1 MAESVLMGAG
11 IGAGT
16 SMLAGKDPLKGAM
29 MGGAMGGIG
38 GAMGGASAGA
48 GAGAGAGSTA
58 GQVVSQGPAH
68 LGNVATSQAFT
79 PGILTQGANATNT
92 GLLSSLGDVGD
103 MFKSGQGLLQDTFG
117 ISPEQQNMEM
127 LKLGIDKMTPEQ
139 QQQIQHANLPQI
151 AGNPTA
157 IKGQVNTVGPIDQQT
172 ANGGAQTFG
181 LGPQEEIEQRSMY
194 QNPAW
199 GRRIGG

>member
-48 GAGAGAGSTA
+48 GASGASVPTVPSHLIGTGGSTIGASA
-58 GQVVSQGPAH
+58 GTGVGLTVPSHLVSE
-68 LGNVATSQAFT
+68 T
-79 PGILTQGANATNT
+79 TNS

-151 AGNPTA
+151 AGNPNA
-157 IKGQVNTVGPIDQQT
+157 IGGGVNSVGPVNQKV
-172 ANGGAQTFG
+172 AMGGSPYPDF
-181 LGPQEEIEQRSMY
+181 
-194 QNPAW
+194 
-199 GRRIGG
+199 RRIKIGG